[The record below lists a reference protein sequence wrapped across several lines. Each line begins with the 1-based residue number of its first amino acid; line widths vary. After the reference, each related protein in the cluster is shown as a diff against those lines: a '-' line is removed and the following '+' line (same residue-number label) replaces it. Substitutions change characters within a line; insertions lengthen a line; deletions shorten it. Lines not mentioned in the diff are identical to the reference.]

1 MSTVYS
7 KPYLI
12 NPLPDDTLD
21 SEPDASEFSDG
32 NFDLFDKI
40 KRAILKIKSLKQFPV
55 RKNYAK
61 FPCALCER
69 NVSTEGI
76 QCSNCFY
83 WVHRKYNGT
92 TKQEYEKLSEEQQD
106 VPFYCLLCTNQLNA
120 ELNAECRI
128 K

>member
-12 NPLPDDTLD
+12 NPLVDDTLD
-21 SEPDASEFSDG
+21 FEPQASEFSDG

-40 KRAILKIKSLKQFPV
+40 RRAISKIKSLKQFPV

-69 NVSTEGI
+69 NVSTELI
-76 QCSNCFY
+76 QCSNCSY
-83 WVHRKYNGT
+83 WVYRKYNGT
-92 TKQEYEKLSEEQQD
+92 TKQEYQKLTEEPRD
-106 VPFYCLLCTNQLNA
+106 APGESKKCTRLMSHNTTSIA
-120 ELNAECRI
+120 SI
-128 K
+128 